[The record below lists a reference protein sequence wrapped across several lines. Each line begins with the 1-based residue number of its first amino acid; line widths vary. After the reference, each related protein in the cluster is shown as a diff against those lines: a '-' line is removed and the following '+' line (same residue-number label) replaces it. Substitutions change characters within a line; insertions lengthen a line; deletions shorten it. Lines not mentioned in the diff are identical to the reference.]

1 MTELNGLTIDETLT
15 PLSIAD
21 ILAYADLSS
30 ASYKFKEIKLLT
42 LQSTTLQTQL
52 QVSL

>member
-1 MTELNGLTIDETLT
+1 MIELGKKVKVDE
-15 PLSIAD
+15 
-21 ILAYADLSS
+21 LAYADLSS

-52 QVSL
+52 QVSLQEE

>member
-1 MTELNGLTIDETLT
+1 MVKYGAVVIEGDRKNPKIISEPAEGSLDN
-15 PLSIAD
+15 
-21 ILAYADLSS
+21 
-30 ASYKFKEIKLLT
+30 YKFKEIKLLT